1 MGTTDRGRGA
11 SVDDEV
17 LEEEPATA
25 RRDLAVARDAA
36 LGPSGSDA
44 ARAAGLGALI
54 SADKDSCKECWACVR
69 YCPAKAIRVEDM
81 RSEVIQERCVAC
93 GLCVSEC
100 GSTGLAVRDDT
111 PRVRELLEGD
121 RPVVALLAT
130 EFVAALHPMHPD
142 EAERALEA
150 LGFYAVESTLLGEEL
165 VARRY
170 DELVGSSN
178 GLPIIRSTC
187 PVVVEWVKRF
197 RPSLSGALA
206 PVVPPYVAQAR
217 LTKSVYADDVAVVY
231 AGPCYARKDE
241 ALSGGL
247 HDAVDV
253 AIDFDEL
260 RGLMADR
267 DADAERGEAPC
278 GHNRPRPLKELSL
291 TDGFPRRT
299 IEERTATS
307 GDVHVARGLLEVD
320 RLLAAI
326 ERGEVAPVLVDVL
339 NCEGCIDGPAV
350 NPGLSVFAKRNLD
363 MAERETHGGT
373 PARTEDLLRYLPGVE
388 LERSFRARP
397 VATSVPTE
405 EELQEVLAAGDFHS
419 EEEHFDCGA
428 CGYRTCRE
436 HAVAIF
442 QGNSS
447 WDLCFPL
454 QRKRMMRN
462 MDRLSESATMD
473 SLTGLWNRSAFQER
487 LGDEV
492 SRFVRYDTPV
502 ALLMMD
508 LDGFKRINDE
518 HGHVIGDQLLSAV
531 GNLLQHGVRT
541 SDMAA
546 RYGGDEFAILLPGT
560 TKTDAYAVAE
570 KLRDAVSRLV
580 VTPRGDGYLLQVGTT
595 VSVGVAAAN
604 ESTTEPI
611 ELIEAADRALYVAKE
626 QGRDQV
632 RLAPG

>member
-1 MGTTDRGRGA
+1 MNGA
-11 SVDDEV
+11 VDDNGGTEAP
-17 LEEEPATA
+17 LDATA
-25 RRDLAVARDAA
+25 ELET
-36 LGPSGSDA
+36 
-44 ARAAGLGALI
+44 GLGTLI
-54 SADKDSCKECWACVR
+54 RADKDSCRECWACVR
-69 YCPAKAIRVEDM
+69 YCPARAIRVSDM

-100 GSTGLAVRDDT
+100 GSKGLSVRDDT
-111 PRVRELLEGD
+111 PRVRDLLEGD
-121 RPVVALLAT
+121 RSVVALLAT

-142 EAERALEA
+142 EVERAIEA
-150 LGFYAVESTLLGEEL
+150 LGFHAVESTLLGEEL

-170 DELVGSSN
+170 DELVASSN

-197 RPSLSGALA
+197 RPALAGALA
-206 PVVPPYVAQAR
+206 PIVPPYVAQAR
-217 LTKSVYADDVAVVY
+217 LIKSVYEEDVAVAY

-241 ALSGGL
+241 ALDAGVA
-247 HDAVDV
+247 DAVDV

-260 RGLMADR
+260 RLLLGGKVSGESGE
-267 DADAERGEAPC
+267 ERPRGT
-278 GHNRPRPLKELSL
+278 NRPRPLKELSL
-291 TDGFPRRT
+291 TDGFPRRAV
-299 IEERTATS
+299 EERAATS

-320 RLLAAI
+320 RLLAAK

-350 NPGLSVFAKRNLD
+350 NPGLSVFAKRNMD
-363 MAERETHGGT
+363 MAERQTHGGT
-373 PARTEDLLRYLPGVE
+373 AARTEDLLRYLPGVE
-388 LERSFRARP
+388 IERSFRASP
-397 VATSVPTE
+397 VDSLAPTE
-405 EELQEVLAAGDFHS
+405 EELQEVLAQGDFHS
-419 EEEHFDCGA
+419 GDEHFDCGA

-436 HAVAIF
+436 HAIAIF
-442 QGNSS
+442 QGNST

-462 MDRLSESATMD
+462 MERLSESATMD
-473 SLTGLWNRSAFQER
+473 SLTGLWNRSAFQDR
-487 LGDEV
+487 LADEV

-508 LDGFKRINDE
+508 LDGFKEINDE

-546 RYGGDEFAILLPGT
+546 RYGGDEFAIVLPGT

-570 KLRDAVSRLV
+570 KLRSAVSRLV

-595 VSVGVAAAN
+595 MSVGVAAAN
-604 ESTTEPI
+604 ASTTEPV
-611 ELIEAADRALYVAKE
+611 ELVESADRALYTAKE
-626 QGRDQV
+626 HGRDQV